1 MKRLTDRKIV
11 LITQKTRL
19 ENLIARY
26 NTAGQAQFYIEHHG
40 GDFEDYLVEDQTY
53 HKAVGCAVSYLE
65 TYGRLQIVDRDFVPG
80 FLFGEKDLVV
90 VIGRD
95 GLVANTLKYLSTQKL
110 IGVNPDPAR
119 WDGVLLP
126 FSAPDL
132 EKIVPE
138 TDNGVRRVRSIT
150 MAQATLNDGQTLIG
164 VNDIFIGQ
172 RTHASARYTLTAG
185 SDSEQQSSSGIIV
198 STGLGA
204 TGWLKSILAGACGI
218 DRYCGVREQPR
229 IDRSF
234 TWESDY
240 LYYTVR
246 EPYPSRSTG
255 VNLVFGKVSKNAP
268 LKIASQMAY
277 NGVIFSDGM
286 EQDYLEFNSGAA
298 VEIGLCR
305 NTGNLVI

>member
-1 MKRLTDRKIV
+1 MKRLTDTKIV

-26 NTAGQAQFYIEHHG
+26 NTVGQAQFYIEHHG
-40 GDFEDYLVEDQTY
+40 GDFEDYLIEDRTY
-53 HKAVGCAVSYLE
+53 RNAVRDAVAYLE
-65 TYGRLQIVDRDFVPG
+65 SYGRLQVLDREFVPG

-95 GLVANTLKYLSTQKL
+95 GLVANTLKYLTTQKL

-119 WDGVLLP
+119 WDGVMLP
-126 FSAPDL
+126 FTVSNL

-138 TDNGVRRVRSIT
+138 TDSGIRRVRNIT
-150 MAQATLNDGQTLIG
+150 IAQATLNDGQTLIG

-185 SDSEQQSSSGIIV
+185 SDSEEQSSSGIIV

-204 TGWLKSILAGACGI
+204 TGWLKSVLAGASGI

-229 IDRSF
+229 IDSSF

-246 EPYPSRSTG
+246 EHYPSKSTG
-255 VNLVFGKVSKNAP
+255 ARLVFGKVSKNNP
-268 LKIASQMAY
+268 LKISSQMAY

-286 EQDYLEFNSGAA
+286 EQDFIEFNSGATA
-298 VEIGLCR
+298 EIGICH

>member
-1 MKRLTDRKIV
+1 MKRLTDIKIV

-19 ENLIARY
+19 ENLVARY
-26 NTAGQAQFYIEHHG
+26 NTVGQAQFYIEHHG
-40 GDFEDYLVEDQTY
+40 GDFEDYLIEDRVY
-53 HKAVGCAVSYLE
+53 HHAIQSAVSYLE
-65 TYGRLQIVDRDFVPG
+65 SYGRLQVLDREFVPG
-80 FLFGEKDLVV
+80 FLFGEKDMVV

-95 GLVANTLKYLSTQKL
+95 GLVANSLKYLSTQKL
-110 IGVNPDPAR
+110 IGVNPDPSR

-126 FSAPDL
+126 FTVADL

-138 TDNGVRRVRSIT
+138 TDSGIRRSRSIT

-185 SDSEQQSSSGIIV
+185 AYSEQQSSSGIIV

-204 TGWLKSILAGACGI
+204 TGWLKSVLAGASGI
-218 DRYCGVREQPR
+218 DRYCGVKGQPH
-229 IDRSF
+229 IDSGF
-234 TWESDY
+234 TWESEY

-246 EPYPSRSTG
+246 EPYPSKTTG
-255 VNLVFGKVSKNAP
+255 VSLVFGKVSRNTP

-286 EQDYLEFNSGAA
+286 EQDCIEFNSGAA
-298 VEIGLCR
+298 VEIGVCHH
-305 NTGNLVI
+305 TGNLVI

>member
-40 GDFEDYLVEDQTY
+40 GDFEDYMIEDKTY
-53 HKAVGCAVSYLE
+53 HKAVAKAVSYLE
-65 TYGRLQIVDRDFVPG
+65 TYGRLQVIDRDFVPG
-80 FLFGEKDLVV
+80 FIFGEKDLVV

-95 GLVANTLKYLSTQKL
+95 GLVANTLKYLDTQSL

-126 FSAPDL
+126 FTAADL
-132 EKIVPE
+132 GKIVPE
-138 TDNGVRRVRSIT
+138 TDRGIRRIRSIT

-204 TGWLKSILAGACGI
+204 TGWLKSIIAGASGI
-218 DRYCGVREQPR
+218 DLYCGVKEKPC
-229 IDRSF
+229 IDSGF

-246 EPYPSRSTG
+246 EPYPSKTTG
-255 VNLVFGKVSKNAP
+255 TSLVFGKVNKYAP
-268 LKIASQMAY
+268 LKITSQMAY

-286 EQDYLEFNSGAA
+286 ERDCIEFNSGAE
-298 VEIGLCR
+298 VEIGVSR
-305 NTGNLVI
+305 NTGNLII

>member
-1 MKRLTDRKIV
+1 MKRLTDRKII

-19 ENLIARY
+19 EDLVRRY
-26 NTAGQAQFYIEHHG
+26 NTIGQAQFYIEHHG
-40 GDFEDYLVEDQTY
+40 GDFEDYSIEDQTY
-53 HKAVGCAVSYLE
+53 HNAVNGAVSYLE
-65 TYGRLQIVDRDFVPG
+65 SYGRLQVLDRDLVPG

-95 GLVANTLKYLSTQKL
+95 GLVANTLKYLSTQQL
-110 IGVNPDPAR
+110 IGINPDPDR

-126 FSAPDL
+126 FITADL

-138 TDNGVRRVRSIT
+138 TDRGLRHIRSIT

-185 SDSEQQSSSGIIV
+185 SESEQQSSSGVIV

-204 TGWLKSILAGACGI
+204 TGWLKSILAGASGI
-218 DRYCGVREQPR
+218 DRYCGLKEQPR
-229 IDRSF
+229 IDSGF

-246 EPYPSRSTG
+246 EPYPSKSTG
-255 VNLVFGKVSKNAP
+255 TNMVFGKVSKNAP

-286 EQDYLEFNSGAA
+286 EQDCIEFNSGAT
-298 VEIGLCR
+298 VEIGISR
-305 NTGNLVI
+305 HTGNLII

>member
-1 MKRLTDRKIV
+1 MRRRTDRKIV

-19 ENLIARY
+19 ANLIARY
-26 NTAGQAQFYIEHHG
+26 NTIGQTQFYIEHHG
-40 GDFEDYLVEDQTY
+40 GDFEDYLTEDNNYNDALKRT
-53 HKAVGCAVSYLE
+53 VSYLE
-65 TYGRLQIVDRDFVPG
+65 SYGRLQVIDREFVSG
-80 FLFGEKDLVV
+80 YLFGEQDLVV
-90 VIGRD
+90 VLGRD
-95 GLVANTLKYLSTQKL
+95 GLVANTLKYLTTQKL
-110 IGVNPDPAR
+110 IGVNPDPGR
-119 WDGVLLP
+119 WDGALLP
-126 FSAPDL
+126 FTADDL
-132 EKIVPE
+132 SKVVPE
-138 TDNGVRRVRSIT
+138 TDTGIRNVRSVT

-204 TGWLKSILAGACGI
+204 TGWLKSVLAGAIGI
-218 DRYCGVREQPR
+218 DRYCGVREQPS
-229 IDRSF
+229 IDSSF

-246 EPYPSRSTG
+246 EPYPSKSTG
-255 VNLVFGKVSKNAP
+255 TRLVFGKISKSAP
-268 LKIASQMAY
+268 LRIASQMAY

-286 EQDYLEFNSGAA
+286 EQDCIEFNSGAA

>member
-19 ENLIARY
+19 EDLIKRY
-26 NTAGQAQFYIEHHG
+26 NTVGQAQFYIEHYG
-40 GDFEDYLVEDQTY
+40 GDFEDYLIEDRTY
-53 HKAVGCAVSYLE
+53 HDAVRCAVSYLE
-65 TYGRLQIVDRDFVPG
+65 SYGRLQIIDREFVPG
-80 FLFGEKDLVV
+80 FLFGEKDLVI

-95 GLVANTLKYLSTQKL
+95 GLVANSLKYLSTQKL
-110 IGVNPDPAR
+110 IGINPDPAR

-126 FSAPDL
+126 FTAPDL

-138 TDNGVRRVRSIT
+138 TDSGIRRVRNIT
-150 MAQATLNDGQTLIG
+150 MAQATLNNGQTLIG

-185 SDSEQQSSSGIIV
+185 SESEQQSSSGIIV

-204 TGWLKSILAGACGI
+204 TGWLKSILAGASGI
-218 DRYCGVREQPR
+218 DRFCGVREQPR
-229 IDRSF
+229 IDSAF

-246 EPYPSRSTG
+246 EPYPSRTTG
-255 VNLVFGKVSKNAP
+255 VDLVFGTVSRNAP

-286 EQDYLEFNSGAA
+286 EQDYIEFNSGAV
-298 VEIGLCR
+298 VEIGICC
-305 NTGNLVI
+305 NKGNLVI